1 MLFAAANY
9 DVSLYDIDDAQ
20 LESARKE
27 VRSKLTDLEKQGLL
41 RGSLNALEQFNNI
54 RYTSDFNDCV
64 KDAAYIQVLVVLMT

>member
-20 LESARKE
+20 LESARNE

-64 KDAAYIQVLVVLMT
+64 KGAAYIQVLVVLMT